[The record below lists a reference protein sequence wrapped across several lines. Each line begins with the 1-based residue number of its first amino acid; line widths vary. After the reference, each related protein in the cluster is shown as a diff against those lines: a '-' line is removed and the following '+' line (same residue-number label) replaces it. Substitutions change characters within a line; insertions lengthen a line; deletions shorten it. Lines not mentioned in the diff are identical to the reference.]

1 MQIQLQPN
9 EHSCVITSVA
19 MLLNVPIEEL
29 VQQIGH
35 DGSELIHGTPRG
47 HHIQEIIDLLDGL
60 HCSLTPIQFEPE
72 YRATVNSAAYPLKVR
87 EHDRL
92 EQHLEGD
99 GLLTGRRRNVGHCC
113 AYMKGLVFDPVNCS
127 RTIVYPII
135 DCALNNF
142 FPTIFWKL
150 NVYD

>member
-1 MQIQLQPN
+1 
-9 EHSCVITSVA
+9 
-19 MLLNVPIEEL
+19 MLLNVPIKEL

-35 DGSELIHGTPRG
+35 DGSELVHGTPRG

-60 HCSLTPIQFEPE
+60 RCSLTPIQFEPE
-72 YRATVNSAAYPLKVR
+72 YKVSMDSVSYPLKIR

-99 GLLTGRRRNVGHCC
+99 GLLTGRRGNVGHCC

>member
-1 MQIQLQPN
+1 MRVFIQPN

-19 MLLNVPIEEL
+19 TLLNVSIEEL
-29 VQQIGH
+29 VRQIGH
-35 DGSELIHGTPRG
+35 DGSELIHGTYRG

-72 YRATVNSAAYPLKVR
+72 YRASLESVAYPLKVR
-87 EHDRL
+87 EHGRL

-99 GLLTGRRRNVGHCC
+99 GLLTGRRGNIGHCC
-113 AYMKGLVFDPVNCS
+113 AYIKGLVIDPMTCS
-127 RTIVYPII
+127 KTIVYPII

>member
-1 MQIQLQPN
+1 MRVFIQPN

-19 MLLNVPIEEL
+19 TLLNVSIEEL
-29 VQQIGH
+29 VWRIGH
-35 DGSELIHGTPRG
+35 DGSELIHGTYRG

-72 YRATVNSAAYPLKVR
+72 YRASLESVAYPLKVR
-87 EHDRL
+87 EHGRL
-92 EQHLEGD
+92 EQHLESD
-99 GLLTGRRRNVGHCC
+99 GLLTGRRGNVGHCC
-113 AYMKGLVFDPVNCS
+113 AYIKGLVIDPMTCS
-127 RTIVYPII
+127 KTIVYPII